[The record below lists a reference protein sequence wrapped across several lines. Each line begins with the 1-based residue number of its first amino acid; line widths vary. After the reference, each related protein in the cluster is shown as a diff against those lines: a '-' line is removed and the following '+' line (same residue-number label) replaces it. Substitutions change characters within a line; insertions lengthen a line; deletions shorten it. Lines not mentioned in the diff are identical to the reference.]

1 MQKKLLPHRKL
12 ELLLRKWATTE
23 QFRKN
28 LYYAT
33 DFTIYTDNTEL
44 VLTSARLNA

>member
-1 MQKKLLPHRKL
+1 MRKKLLPRLKL
-12 ELLLRKWATTE
+12 ELLLRKWAATE

-33 DFTIYTDNTEL
+33 DFTIYTDNNH
-44 VLTSARLNA
+44 LTCFNIGPI